1 MYKKGVSEEEGGEE
15 GRRWSVLQK
24 SGHLP
29 QLINYN
35 PPWKTG
41 AGGMT
46 RLRVRPGGGR
56 AVVRVALA
64 HLVERWPENEDP
76 LGGGGGLGEIQQPLA
91 GGMQAPWD
99 FTL

>member
-1 MYKKGVSEEEGGEE
+1 
-15 GRRWSVLQK
+15 
-24 SGHLP
+24 
-29 QLINYN
+29 
-35 PPWKTG
+35 
-41 AGGMT
+41 MT

-64 HLVERWPENEDP
+64 HLVEWWPENEDP

-91 GGMQAPWD
+91 GVRQAPWD